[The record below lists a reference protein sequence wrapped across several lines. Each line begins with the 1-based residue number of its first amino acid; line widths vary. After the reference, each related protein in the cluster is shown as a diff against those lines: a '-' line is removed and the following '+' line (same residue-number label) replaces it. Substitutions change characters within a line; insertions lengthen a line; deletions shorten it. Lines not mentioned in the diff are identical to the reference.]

1 MLHESWPGRVMEELW
16 DGELALMHYISRGIL
31 GACVFLPPYKSQIF
45 IMITGTACIAVLIY
59 DW

>member
-1 MLHESWPGRVMEELW
+1 MEELW